1 MPGADSPQELMKT
14 RNIRISISNNAV
26 LGDDNEMFNPYYSGN
41 GDTVY
46 RLLSG

>member
-1 MPGADSPQELMKT
+1 MLF
-14 RNIRISISNNAV
+14 

-46 RLLSG
+46 RLGDAANLLI